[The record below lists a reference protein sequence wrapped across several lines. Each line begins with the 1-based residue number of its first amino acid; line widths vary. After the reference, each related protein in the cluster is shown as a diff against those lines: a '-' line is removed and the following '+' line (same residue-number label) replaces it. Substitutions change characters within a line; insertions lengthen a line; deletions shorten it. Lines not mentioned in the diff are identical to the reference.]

1 MKSKN
6 IFNNFLLI
14 PIVSLFFITSCHNK
28 FKVDLS
34 EIEKCN
40 INIHRYDADLFS
52 QPLNDERLS
61 ELQEKYPLF
70 LGNQKLNTEQKEQ
83 LNNYIK
89 DPFLQKLY
97 EESQKKFPNLS
108 KEEAELSKAFEH
120 IRYYFSSFQY
130 PQVFTY
136 ISGSQ
141 EKAFYQDHT
150 LILSIDRY
158 FGTHHGFYDKAGIPK
173 YLQNNMNPQF
183 IGRDAIEAIAK
194 SYIPEPTPDE
204 NILTQMIYHG
214 KLLYFIKSMI
224 PEIPD
229 NILFAQTEIHLNWLQ
244 EKRKDLWR
252 YYIENQLLY
261 KSDYETY
268 KKFITEAPFT
278 SVLGDDS
285 APMTGRWL
293 GFNIVDSYMEN
304 NKISL
309 AKMLQIRG
317 DQEFLNH
324 SKYKP

>member
-1 MKSKN
+1 MKIKN
-6 IFNNFLLI
+6 IYHINIFLF
-14 PIVSLFFITSCHNK
+14 IVSLILISSCRNK
-28 FKVDLS
+28 FNVDLS

-40 INIHRYDADLFS
+40 TKIHRYDADLFS
-52 QPLNDERLS
+52 EPLNDERLT

-70 LGNQKLNTEQKEQ
+70 LGNQALNAEQKEQ
-83 LNNYIK
+83 LNNYIN
-89 DPFLQKLY
+89 DSYLQELY

-108 KEEAELSKAFEH
+108 KEEVQLSNAFEH

-130 PQVFTY
+130 PHVFTY

-141 EKAFYQDHT
+141 EKAYYQDHT

-158 FGTHHGFYDKAGIPK
+158 LGVNHEFYDKAGIPK
-173 YLQNNMNPQF
+173 YMQNSMNPQF
-183 IGRDAIEAIAK
+183 ICRDAIEAIAK
-194 SYIPEPTPDE
+194 SYITEPTPDE
-204 NILTQMIYHG
+204 NILAQMIYHG

-224 PEIPD
+224 PEIPE
-229 NILFAQTEIHLNWLQ
+229 NILFAQTEDHLNWLQ

-268 KKFITEAPFT
+268 KKFITETPFT

-293 GFNIVDSYMEN
+293 GFNIVESYMES

-309 AKMLQIRG
+309 EKMLQIRG